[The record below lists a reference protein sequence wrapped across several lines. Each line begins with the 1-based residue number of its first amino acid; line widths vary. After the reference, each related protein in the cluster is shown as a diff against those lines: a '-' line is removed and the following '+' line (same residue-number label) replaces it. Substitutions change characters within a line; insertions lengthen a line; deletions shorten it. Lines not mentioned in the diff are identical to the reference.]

1 VIRRPLSLLLLF
13 AAAVFGAVASV
24 SAEAGPVAVS
34 TDFDAEFAR
43 AADLLEEGERAK
55 AEEFL
60 EAIRRRTN
68 EPAWNTRAALLL
80 AADDRRRGNAAE
92 AAARL
97 ASVSAVSIGLEAY
110 RQLARAEALE
120 NAGEIAEASAA
131 AKSAFESEGPFAFRL
146 RAGLFLA
153 SLLEK
158 QGRSRDA
165 LDVLI
170 RASAAA
176 ATPGQVAEV
185 AIGRIRLARVVGDS
199 AASRDAARDLYL
211 KAPGFDALPSTPAWA
226 RKAASG
232 AEATLTAAER
242 GRLGSALVAAGD
254 ARRGVASL
262 GRDRPESWP
271 DGERAANLLALA
283 RGQLALK
290 KKSAAEASAA
300 RVPDDGSLASHQARL
315 FRCDLVAAR
324 LREGK
329 NPPSAD
335 DPRLDPVRRGL
346 EALATPSV
354 PGSVRRDARERL
366 LRMAADSSRF
376 DDALAYARALT
387 AEDSATTAGFEP
399 LWLLSW
405 ETFRTRDFPLARARF
420 EALAGIYTDVSRAR
434 RLTYWRARCLSA
446 EGDEKEANRLFGSL
460 ATATPPDVYA
470 YFARKRAGGAA
481 RVATE
486 GVRDPSTATAAFA
499 RVDELLRLR
508 MFDAA
513 SAEARA
519 LRPSRGRDLRQAQA
533 DFAIGRFLPAAAA
546 VKRALPEIGTAEEGR
561 VPDAWRRL
569 YYPIEEGS
577 FLTERASEFS
587 LDVSV
592 LRGLVR
598 QESVFD
604 AHAKSRAG
612 AMGLT
617 QLMPATAKTLAKSVL
632 RARYRRAFLYDPG
645 VNARLGAAYLRRLL
659 DQFDG
664 SSILALAAYNGG
676 PSRISR
682 VLRENPGLPED
693 ELFESIPLYETRDYV
708 RRVLLYSESYREL
721 YPDVSSKQVATSKPG
736 PS

>member
-1 VIRRPLSLLLLF
+1 
-13 AAAVFGAVASV
+13 
-24 SAEAGPVAVS
+24 
-34 TDFDAEFAR
+34 
-43 AADLLEEGERAK
+43 
-55 AEEFL
+55 
-60 EAIRRRTN
+60 
-68 EPAWNTRAALLL
+68 
-80 AADDRRRGNAAE
+80 
-92 AAARL
+92 
-97 ASVSAVSIGLEAY
+97 VSAVSIGLEAY
-110 RQLARAEALE
+110 RQLGRAQALE
-120 NAGEIAEASAA
+120 NAGETAQAIGA

-165 LDVLI
+165 LDVLT
-170 RASAAA
+170 RAAAA
-176 ATPGQVAEV
+176 ATTPSEVAEV
-185 AIGRIRLARVVGDS
+185 AVARIRLANAVRDP
-199 AASRDAARDLYL
+199 AAARDAARDLYL
-211 KAPGFDALPSTPAWA
+211 KAPGFDVLPSTPVWA

-232 AEATLTAAER
+232 VDATLTPAER

-254 ARRGVASL
+254 ARRGVALL

-271 DGERAANLLALA
+271 EGERAGNLLALA

-290 KKSAAEASAA
+290 KKSAAETTAA
-300 RVPDDGSLASHQARL
+300 RVPDDGSLASYQARL

-329 NPPSAD
+329 NLPSGD
-335 DPRLDPVRRGL
+335 DPRLEPVRRGL
-346 EALATPSV
+346 EALVTPAA
-354 PGSVRRDARERL
+354 PASVRREARERL
-366 LRMAADSSRF
+366 LRMAADSGRF
-376 DDALAYARALT
+376 EDGVAYARALT
-387 AEDSATTAGFEP
+387 SEDSTTIAGFEP

-405 ETFRTRDFPLARARF
+405 ESFRARDFPLARARF
-420 EALAGIYTDVSRAR
+420 EAMAAVYTDVPRSR

-446 EGDEKEANRLFGSL
+446 EGDEKEANRLF
-460 ATATPPDVYA
+460 ATLVSATPPDVYA
-470 YFARKRAGGAA
+470 HFAQKHAAGAPRNAA
-481 RVATE
+481 EA
-486 GVRDPSTATAAFA
+486 VRDPSTATAAFA

-508 MFDAA
+508 MFDEAA
-513 SAEARA
+513 AEARA

-587 LDVSV
+587 LDASV

-617 QLMPATAKTLAKSVL
+617 QLMPATAKTLARSVL
-632 RARYRRAFLYDPG
+632 RSRYRRAFLYDPG

-682 VLRENPGLPED
+682 VVRENPGLPED

-708 RRVLLYSESYREL
+708 RRVLLYAESYREL
-721 YPDVSSKQVATSKPG
+721 YPESSSRQVATSKPG